1 MTAAGVSQRPTTNC
15 FANHG
20 KGILCLATPSA
31 VQAKDPVATYPTK
44 PVQIIIGP
52 TANFTDIVTRQLA
65 QRLHERWQQPV
76 VVENRASGMISAAAV
91 AKSVPD
97 GYT

>member
-1 MTAAGVSQRPTTNC
+1 MTKVSC
-15 FANHG
+15 ASLVIG
-20 KGILCLATPSA
+20 
-31 VQAKDPVATYPTK
+31 VQAEELVATYPTK
-44 PVQIIIGP
+44 PVKIIVGP